1 MTMHHAR
8 FTVFGLS
15 FALVFGA
22 LAAADENAPIETATT
37 QQSLQPVAPT
47 SRQAVQNRL
56 ATLKQIAMEAA
67 KALPEGETKVLR
79 AVVMELAG
87 KVQWRQ
93 ESTGTWKT
101 AAKDDILKPGA
112 MIRTGLRSWMM
123 LRIGINANVLI
134 DSGSRIALPQ
144 IVHAGDTLKT
154 TVQVKRGRADVE
166 VGHIGLTNDFS
177 VLTPS
182 GALAVRGTGMAVS
195 HTALQGTRVF
205 GARTNAMNA
214 IAMKY
219 YGSKIA
225 HLMSGDAISTQQA
238 PDPAVAEAFETAG
251 PAPLNASEAQDQQDS
266 PDQTTQAVSNA
277 NPINQS
283 IRELLAEQQEAINEE
298 IIEEIEEG
306 IEEELGD
313 PFIQDG
319 FSWYVGEH
327 GIVLPE
333 HMGAV
338 ATGLYWDMK
347 LQHVPTHVDPH
358 NPDGHRIASVFE
370 HDLFAHTGFYDLER
384 SQFIHGSEEQGWYL
398 EIPWGTEL
406 PTGERPLP
414 STYQSILDY
423 GDAHHKPFASP
434 EDLRN
439 MFAFVNEFCVITFEA
454 DGNKIEACRQAF
466 ANAMNNLIYD
476 DHSGAGYMP
485 GLTRYGQGLQDPFGG
500 QGEFVEGNG
509 DCPWCP

>member
-1 MTMHHAR
+1 MTMHHAQ

-15 FALVFGA
+15 FALVLGA

-37 QQSLQPVAPT
+37 QQSLQPVSAT
-47 SRQAVQNRL
+47 SRQAVQDRL
-56 ATLKQIAMEAA
+56 IRLKQIAMEAA

-93 ESTGTWKT
+93 ESTGTWKV

-166 VGHIGLTNDFS
+166 VGHVGLTNDFS

-195 HTALQGTRVF
+195 HSAMQGTQVF
-205 GARTNAMNA
+205 GARSNAMNA

-219 YGSKIA
+219 YGSKVA
-225 HLMSGDAISTQQA
+225 HMMSGDAISTQQA
-238 PDPAVAEAFETAG
+238 PNPAVAEALETTG

-266 PDQTTQAVSNA
+266 PDQTSQAISNSD
-277 NPINQS
+277 PINQS
-283 IRELLAEQQEAINEE
+283 VRELLAEQQEAINEE
-298 IIEEIEEG
+298 IL
-306 IEEELGD
+306 EEEFGD

-319 FSWYVGEH
+319 FSWYVGEN
-327 GIVLPE
+327 GVVLPE
-333 HMGAV
+333 DMGAV

-347 LQHVPTHVDPH
+347 LQHVPTHVDPY

-370 HDLFAHTGFYDLER
+370 HDLFAGTGFYDPER

-398 EIPWGTEL
+398 DIPWGTEL
-406 PTGERPLP
+406 PTGGRPLP
-414 STYQSILDY
+414 ETYESILEY
-423 GDAHHKPFASP
+423 GDAQWSGQPFTSAD
-434 EDLRN
+434 DLRT
-439 MFAFVNEFCVITFEA
+439 MLTFVNEFCVTTFDG
-454 DGNKIEACRQAF
+454 DGNKIEVCRQAF
-466 ANAMNNLIYD
+466 ANAMNALIYNNMQPP
-476 DHSGAGYMP
+476 GYQP
-485 GLTRYGQGLQDPFGG
+485 GLTPYGQGLQDPYGG
-500 QGEFVEGNG
+500 QSEFVEGNG